1 MLLSEHECIQLL
13 TCELV
18 LRHSQAF
25 KAEWLLYYVSSF
37 ILMNTCIL
45 LTARI
50 HVFRLILRTSSDYLS
65 KGH

>member
-1 MLLSEHECIQLL
+1 MLLPQHECALLL

-18 LRHSQAF
+18 LRHSQSF

-50 HVFRLILRTSSDYLS
+50 RVFRLILRTSSDYFS